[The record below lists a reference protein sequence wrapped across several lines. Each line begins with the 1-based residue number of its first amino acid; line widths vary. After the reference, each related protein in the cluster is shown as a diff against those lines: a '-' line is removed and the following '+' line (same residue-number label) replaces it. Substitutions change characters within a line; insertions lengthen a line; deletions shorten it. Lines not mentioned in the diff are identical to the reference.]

1 MVIINNDINQAIN
14 FVDDRSPSGG
24 VVNLH
29 LTHIAT
35 GKVVVFENNIVTDGA
50 FSIDA
55 SLLRNGLHK
64 AEILNITS
72 FIVKVFDI
80 KALSLSSPNNNI
92 NLGYKN
98 NL

>member
-1 MVIINNDINQAIN
+1 MIKISNDINQSIY

-35 GKVVVFENNIVTDGA
+35 GEVVEFNNNTVTDGA
-50 FSIDA
+50 FTIDA

-72 FIVKVFDI
+72 FIVKVFDVNS
-80 KALSLSSPNNNI
+80 LSLSSPNNNI
-92 NLGYKN
+92 VLGYKN